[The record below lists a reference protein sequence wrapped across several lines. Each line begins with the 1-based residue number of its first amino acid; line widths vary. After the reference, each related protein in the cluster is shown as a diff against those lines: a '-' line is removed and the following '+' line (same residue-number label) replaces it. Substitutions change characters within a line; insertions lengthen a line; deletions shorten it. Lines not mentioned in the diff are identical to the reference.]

1 MNSGMSGMSNP
12 FNPGQMGSYPGLNDL
27 NKDSM
32 SEEKKTT
39 SETADGDSTKPQPV
53 MDPALAQ
60 QTIL

>member
-1 MNSGMSGMSNP
+1 MSNP